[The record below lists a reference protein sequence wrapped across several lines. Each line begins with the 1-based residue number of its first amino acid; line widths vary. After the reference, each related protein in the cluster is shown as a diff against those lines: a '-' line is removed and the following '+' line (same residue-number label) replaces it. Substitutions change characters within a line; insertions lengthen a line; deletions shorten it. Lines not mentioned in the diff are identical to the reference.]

1 MELMRRYAFA
11 RGVSHEEKTAPMAP
25 QSCSSGSSGKS
36 LPVSARYLLA
46 PYATFEGPAVI
57 EEREST
63 LIVGR
68 GATVSVDALLDV
80 VIEIE
85 RENGEAAGA
94 GE

>member
-1 MELMRRYAFA
+1 M
-11 RGVSHEEKTAPMAP
+11 VSV
-25 QSCSSGSSGKS
+25 
-36 LPVSARYLLA
+36 PVYDRYLLA
-46 PYATFEGPAVI
+46 PFATFEGPAVI

-68 GATVSVDALLDV
+68 GATVSVDALLNV

-94 GE
+94 AQ